1 MGPDAP
7 PYTEFQLGGESI
19 AGGQEMQPMVPAQV
33 PSYWLVYF
41 AVNDVDKSFKT
52 ATQAGARETV
62 APMDFPGGR
71 FAILSAARGAAW
83 GLHRMPRREKSLSG
97 AARRGGGPARALGAP
112 RTPGSRYELDD

>member
-41 AVNDVDKSFKT
+41 AVADVDKSFKT
-52 ATQAGARETV
+52 ATQAGARRMV
-62 APMDFPGGR
+62 PPKDLPGGR
-71 FAILSAARGAAW
+71 FSL
-83 GLHRMPRREKSLSG
+83 PRD
-97 AARRGGGPARALGAP
+97 PPGAP
-112 RTPGSRYELDD
+112 VGRLQNAPPQTRPPPAGPPRAPG